1 MNVIDAAHAVVHDYP
16 GGTPALAPRL
26 NMAPAV
32 LRGKVNVN
40 DTGHHLTV
48 TEALRIQQLTGDH
61 RIFMAEADE
70 LGYVAMPKPQVDDI
84 DVGGALTRLC
94 GEFGD
99 YLRRVDESMRDG
111 KVTTNERRTLERELL
126 EMITAATHLQS
137 MLSKT
142 SAGERNGR

>member
-16 GGTPALAPRL
+16 GGATALAIRL

-48 TEALRIQQLTGDH
+48 VESLRTQQLTGDH
-61 RIFMAEADE
+61 RIFLAEADE
-70 LGYVAMPKPQVDDI
+70 LGYVALPKPQIDDI

-111 KVTTNERRTLERELL
+111 KVTSTERRALERELL
-126 EMITAATHLQS
+126 QMITAATNLQS
-137 MLSKT
+137 ILART
-142 SAGERNGR
+142 GNRHGR

>member
-16 GGTPALAPRL
+16 GGTPALAPRIG
-26 NMAPAV
+26 MAPAV

-48 TEALRIQQLTGDH
+48 VEALRIQQLTGDH
-61 RIFMAEADE
+61 RIFLAEADE
-70 LGYVAMPKPQVDDI
+70 LGYVALPAPDI
-84 DVGGALTRLC
+84 EDADVHQALTRLC

-111 KVTTNERRTLERELL
+111 KVTTTERRQLERELM

-137 MLSKT
+137 ILANTGK
-142 SAGERNGR
+142 RNGR

>member
-40 DTGHHLTV
+40 DHGHHLTV
-48 TEALRIQQLTGDH
+48 VEALRIQQLTGDH
-61 RIFMAEADE
+61 RIFLAEAEE
-70 LGYVAMPKPQVDDI
+70 LGYVAMPAPQI
-84 DVGGALTRLC
+84 AHEDVGSALTRLC

-99 YLRRVDESMRDG
+99 YMRRVDESMRDG
-111 KVTTNERRTLERELL
+111 KITANERRTLERELL
-126 EMITAATHLQS
+126 DMITAATHLQS
-137 MLSKT
+137 VLAAVGT
-142 SAGERNGR
+142 RHGR

>member
-40 DTGHHLTV
+40 DHGHHLTV
-48 TEALRIQQLTGDH
+48 VEALRIQQLTGDH
-61 RIFMAEADE
+61 RIFLAEAEE
-70 LGYVAMPKPQVDDI
+70 LGYVALPAPHIEDE
-84 DVGGALTRLC
+84 DVGRALTRLC

-99 YLRRVDESMRDG
+99 YMRRVDESMQDG
-111 KVTTNERRTLERELL
+111 KITANERRTLERELL
-126 EMITAATHLQS
+126 DMITAANHLQAI
-137 MLSKT
+137 LAAVGT
-142 SAGERNGR
+142 RHG